1 MIHRIMTLFLSV
13 VFLIFLTVCEE
24 SIYSNQLPD
33 ENNHTLEGWELVWN
47 DEFDGDAIDDQKW
60 NKLLWRPG
68 WVNNELQAYTDRDT
82 NVFVQDDNLVI
93 RALIEPGFFGTDYTG
108 TSYTA
113 DYTSGR
119 LNTAGKGEWT
129 YGRFDTRAK
138 LPKGIGSWPAIW
150 MLGSNIS
157 AVGWPHCGEIDIM
170 EHVGFDEGNIHAS
183 IHTTDYNH
191 VNGTQKSGQV
201 IIPTAT
207 DSFHV
212 YSLEW
217 DSTYIRYLVDDE
229 PYFFIYNDS
238 NGDED
243 KWPFNK
249 PQYIILNLAV
259 GGDWGGAEGI
269 DPSVFPMEMK
279 VDYVRV
285 FEKSENSTNVNVT
298 FQVDM
303 KNEMVS
309 GEGVWLSG
317 GNISSGQPGGLQ
329 MQPVADTTIW
339 EITLTLPPYSS
350 YNYKYR
356 NGHYP
361 DTWSGGWESVPDECG
376 EGSYNDRALL
386 VGNSDTTLSVVCFNE
401 CTACD

>member
-1 MIHRIMTLFLSV
+1 MTLFLSV

-82 NVFVQDDNLVI
+82 NLFVQDDNLVI

-259 GGDWGGAEGI
+259 GGDWGGAQGI
-269 DPSVFPMEMK
+269 DPTVFPMEMK

-285 FEKSENSTNVNVT
+285 FEKSESSTNVNVT

>member
-82 NVFVQDDNLVI
+82 NVFVQDGNLVI
-93 RALIEPGFFGTDYTG
+93 QALIEPGFFGTDYTG
-108 TSYTA
+108 TTYTA

-157 AVGWPHCGEIDIM
+157 TVGWPHCGEIDIM

-259 GGDWGGAEGI
+259 GGDWGGAQGI
-269 DPSVFPMEMK
+269 DPTVFPMEMK

-285 FEKSENSTNVNVT
+285 FEKSESSTNVNVT

>member
-1 MIHRIMTLFLSV
+1 MTLFLSV

-82 NVFVQDDNLVI
+82 NVFVQDGNLVI
-93 RALIEPGFFGTDYTG
+93 QALIEPGFFGTDYTG
-108 TSYTA
+108 TTYTA

-157 AVGWPHCGEIDIM
+157 TVGWPHCGEIDIM

-376 EGSYNDRALL
+376 EGPYNDRALL

>member
-1 MIHRIMTLFLSV
+1 MTLFLSV

-82 NVFVQDDNLVI
+82 NVFVQDGNLVI
-93 RALIEPGFFGTDYTG
+93 QALIEPGFFGTDYTG
-108 TSYTA
+108 TTYTA

-157 AVGWPHCGEIDIM
+157 TVGWPHCGEIDIM

-269 DPSVFPMEMK
+269 DPTVFPMEMK

>member
-1 MIHRIMTLFLSV
+1 MTLFLSV

-82 NVFVQDDNLVI
+82 NVFVQDGNLVI
-93 RALIEPGFFGTDYTG
+93 QALIEPGFFGTDYTG
-108 TSYTA
+108 TTYTA

-157 AVGWPHCGEIDIM
+157 TVGWPHCGEIDIM

-259 GGDWGGAEGI
+259 GGDWGGAQGI
-269 DPSVFPMEMK
+269 DPTVFPMEMK

-285 FEKSENSTNVNVT
+285 FEKSESSTNVNVT

>member
-1 MIHRIMTLFLSV
+1 MTLFLSV

-82 NVFVQDDNLVI
+82 NLFVQDDNLVI

-108 TSYTA
+108 TTYTA

>member
-1 MIHRIMTLFLSV
+1 MTLFLSV

>member
-1 MIHRIMTLFLSV
+1 MTLFLSV

-82 NVFVQDDNLVI
+82 NVFVQDGNLVI
-93 RALIEPGFFGTDYTG
+93 QALIEPGFFGTDYTG
-108 TSYTA
+108 TTYTA

-157 AVGWPHCGEIDIM
+157 TVGWPHCGEIDIM

>member
-1 MIHRIMTLFLSV
+1 MTLFLSV

-157 AVGWPHCGEIDIM
+157 TVGWPHCGEIDIM

-259 GGDWGGAEGI
+259 GGDWGGAQGI
-269 DPSVFPMEMK
+269 DPTVFPMEMK

-376 EGSYNDRALL
+376 EGPYNDRALL

>member
-1 MIHRIMTLFLSV
+1 MTLFLSV

-82 NVFVQDDNLVI
+82 NVFVQDGNLVI
-93 RALIEPGFFGTDYTG
+93 QALIEPGFFGTDYTG

-285 FEKSENSTNVNVT
+285 FEKSESSTNVNVT

>member
-1 MIHRIMTLFLSV
+1 MTLFLSV

-82 NVFVQDDNLVI
+82 NVFVQDGNLVI
-93 RALIEPGFFGTDYTG
+93 QALIEPGFFGTDYTG

-157 AVGWPHCGEIDIM
+157 TVGWPHCGEIDIM

-259 GGDWGGAEGI
+259 GGDWGGAQGI
-269 DPSVFPMEMK
+269 DPTVFPMEMK

>member
-82 NVFVQDDNLVI
+82 NVFVQDGNLVI
-93 RALIEPGFFGTDYTG
+93 QALIEPGFFGTDYTG
-108 TSYTA
+108 TTYTA

>member
-1 MIHRIMTLFLSV
+1 MTLFLSV

-285 FEKSENSTNVNVT
+285 FEKSESSTNVNVT

>member
-1 MIHRIMTLFLSV
+1 MTLFLSV

-82 NVFVQDDNLVI
+82 NVFVQDGNLVI
-93 RALIEPGFFGTDYTG
+93 QALIEPGFFGTDYTG

>member
-1 MIHRIMTLFLSV
+1 MIHGIMTLFLSV
-13 VFLIFLTVCEE
+13 VFLMFLTVCEE

-33 ENNHTLEGWELVWN
+33 ENNHTLEGWGLVWN
-47 DEFDGDAIDDQKW
+47 DEFDGDAIDGQKW

-82 NVFVQDDNLVI
+82 NVFVQDGNLVI

-157 AVGWPHCGEIDIM
+157 TVGWPHCGEIDIM

-259 GGDWGGAEGI
+259 GGDWGGAQGI

-303 KNEMVS
+303 KNEIVS

-329 MQPVADTTIW
+329 MQPVADTTVW
-339 EITLTLPPYSS
+339 EVTLTLPPYSS

-386 VGNSDTTLSVVCFNE
+386 VGNSDTTLSVVCFKE
-401 CTACD
+401 CTACE

>member
-68 WVNNELQAYTDRDT
+68 WVNNELQAYMDRDT

-259 GGDWGGAEGI
+259 GGDWGGAQGI
-269 DPSVFPMEMK
+269 DPTVFPMEMK

-285 FEKSENSTNVNVT
+285 FEKSESSTNVNVT

>member
-1 MIHRIMTLFLSV
+1 MTLFLSV

-82 NVFVQDDNLVI
+82 NVFVQDGNLVI
-93 RALIEPGFFGTDYTG
+93 QALIEPGFFGTDYTG
-108 TSYTA
+108 TTYTA

-285 FEKSENSTNVNVT
+285 FEKSESSTNVNVT

>member
-1 MIHRIMTLFLSV
+1 MIHRIMTLFLPV

-24 SIYSNQLPD
+24 SIYSNQPSD

-82 NVFVQDDNLVI
+82 NVFIQDGNLVI

-108 TSYTA
+108 TTYTA

-129 YGRFDTRAK
+129 YGRFETRAK

-157 AVGWPHCGEIDIM
+157 TVGWPHCGEIDIM

-191 VNGTQKSGQV
+191 MNGTQKSGQV

-238 NGDED
+238 DGDED
-243 KWPFNK
+243 KWPFNHSH
-249 PQYIILNLAV
+249 YVILNLAV
-259 GGDWGGAEGI
+259 GGDWGGVQGI
-269 DPSVFPMEMK
+269 DPNAFPMEME

-285 FEKSENSTNVNVT
+285 FKKSDSSNNVDAT

-303 KNEMVS
+303 KGQTIS
-309 GEGVWLSG
+309 GTGVWLSG
-317 GNISSGQPGGLQ
+317 GNMSSGQPGGLQ
-329 MQPVADTTIW
+329 MQPVADTTLW
-339 EITLTLPPYSS
+339 EITLTLPPNSS
-350 YNYKYR
+350 YTYKYR

-361 DTWSGGWESVPDECG
+361 DTWAGGWESIPDDCG
-376 EGSYNDRALL
+376 EGHYNDRTLS
-386 VGNSDTTLSVVCFNE
+386 VMESDTTLPVRS
-401 CTACD
+401 

>member
-1 MIHRIMTLFLSV
+1 MTLFLSV

-82 NVFVQDDNLVI
+82 NVFVQDGNLVI
-93 RALIEPGFFGTDYTG
+93 QALIEPGFFGTDYTG
-108 TSYTA
+108 TTYTA

-157 AVGWPHCGEIDIM
+157 TVGWPHCGEIDIM

-285 FEKSENSTNVNVT
+285 FEKSESSTNVNVT

>member
-1 MIHRIMTLFLSV
+1 MTLFLSV

-82 NVFVQDDNLVI
+82 NLFVQDDNLVI

-108 TSYTA
+108 TTYTA

-157 AVGWPHCGEIDIM
+157 TVGWPHCGEIDIM

>member
-1 MIHRIMTLFLSV
+1 MIHRIMTLFLPV

-24 SIYSNQLPD
+24 SIYSNQHSD
-33 ENNHTLEGWELVWN
+33 ENNHTLEGWELIWN

-82 NVFVQDDNLVI
+82 NVFVQDGNLVL

-129 YGRFDTRAK
+129 YGRFETRAK

-157 AVGWPHCGEIDIM
+157 TVGWPHCGEIDIM

-191 VNGTQKSGQV
+191 MNGTQKSGQV

-243 KWPFNK
+243 KWPFNN

-259 GGDWGGAEGI
+259 GGDWGGAQGV
-269 DPSVFPMEMK
+269 DNTAFPMNML

-285 FEKSENSTNVNVT
+285 YVRTDPALDVQVT
-298 FQVDM
+298 FRVDM
-303 KNEMVS
+303 RNETLV
-309 GEGVWLSG
+309 GAGVYLSG
-317 GNISSGQPGGLQ
+317 GTMGAGQPGGIA
-329 MQPVADTTIW
+329 MSDEDSDGIW
-339 EITLTLPPYSS
+339 EVTLILPINTHYT
-350 YNYKYR
+350 YKFR
-356 NGHYP
+356 NGYYP
-361 DTWSGGWESVPDECG
+361 DDWSPGWESVPDECG
-376 EGSYNDRALL
+376 EGPYNDRALL

-401 CTACD
+401 CTACE

>member
-1 MIHRIMTLFLSV
+1 MTLFLSV

-108 TSYTA
+108 TTYTA

-259 GGDWGGAEGI
+259 GGDWGGAQGI
-269 DPSVFPMEMK
+269 DPTVFPMEMK

-285 FEKSENSTNVNVT
+285 FEKSESSTNVNVT

>member
-157 AVGWPHCGEIDIM
+157 TVGWPHCGEIDIM

>member
-82 NVFVQDDNLVI
+82 NVFVQDGNLVI
-93 RALIEPGFFGTDYTG
+93 QALIEPGFFGTDYTG
-108 TSYTA
+108 TTYTA

-259 GGDWGGAEGI
+259 GGDWGGAQGI
-269 DPSVFPMEMK
+269 DPTVFPMEMK

-285 FEKSENSTNVNVT
+285 FEKSESSTNVNVT

>member
-1 MIHRIMTLFLSV
+1 MTLFLSV

-82 NVFVQDDNLVI
+82 NVFVQDGNLVI

-108 TSYTA
+108 TTYTA

-259 GGDWGGAEGI
+259 GGDWGGAQGI
-269 DPSVFPMEMK
+269 DPTVFPMEMK

-285 FEKSENSTNVNVT
+285 FEKSESSTNVNVT

>member
-1 MIHRIMTLFLSV
+1 MTLFLSV

-157 AVGWPHCGEIDIM
+157 TVGWPHCGEIDIM

-259 GGDWGGAEGI
+259 GGDWGGAQGI
-269 DPSVFPMEMK
+269 DPTVFPMEMK

-285 FEKSENSTNVNVT
+285 FEKSESSTNVNVT

>member
-1 MIHRIMTLFLSV
+1 MTLFLSV

-82 NVFVQDDNLVI
+82 NLFVQDDNLVI

-108 TSYTA
+108 TTYTA

-157 AVGWPHCGEIDIM
+157 TVGWPHCGEIDIM

-259 GGDWGGAEGI
+259 GGDWGGAQGI
-269 DPSVFPMEMK
+269 DPTVFPMEMK

>member
-1 MIHRIMTLFLSV
+1 MTLFLSV

-82 NVFVQDDNLVI
+82 NVFVQDGNLVI
-93 RALIEPGFFGTDYTG
+93 QALIEPGFFGTDYTG

-259 GGDWGGAEGI
+259 GGDWGGAQGI
-269 DPSVFPMEMK
+269 DPTVFPMEMK

-285 FEKSENSTNVNVT
+285 FEKSESSTNVNVT

>member
-82 NVFVQDDNLVI
+82 NVFVQDGNLVI
-93 RALIEPGFFGTDYTG
+93 QALIEPGFFGTDYTG
-108 TSYTA
+108 TTYTA

-285 FEKSENSTNVNVT
+285 FEKSESSTNVNVT

>member
-1 MIHRIMTLFLSV
+1 MTLFLSV

-82 NVFVQDDNLVI
+82 NVFVQDGNLVI
-93 RALIEPGFFGTDYTG
+93 QALIEPGFFGTDYTG
-108 TSYTA
+108 TTYTA

-269 DPSVFPMEMK
+269 DPTVFPMEMI

-285 FEKSENSTNVNVT
+285 FEKSESSTNVNVT

>member
-1 MIHRIMTLFLSV
+1 MTLFLSV

-82 NVFVQDDNLVI
+82 NVFVQDGNLVI
-93 RALIEPGFFGTDYTG
+93 QALIEPGFFGTDYTG

-157 AVGWPHCGEIDIM
+157 TVGWPHCGEIDIM

-259 GGDWGGAEGI
+259 GGDWGGAQGI
-269 DPSVFPMEMK
+269 DPTVFPMEMK

-285 FEKSENSTNVNVT
+285 FEKSESSTNVNVT

>member
-259 GGDWGGAEGI
+259 GGDWGGAQGI
-269 DPSVFPMEMK
+269 DPTVFPMEMK

-285 FEKSENSTNVNVT
+285 FEKSESSTNVNVT